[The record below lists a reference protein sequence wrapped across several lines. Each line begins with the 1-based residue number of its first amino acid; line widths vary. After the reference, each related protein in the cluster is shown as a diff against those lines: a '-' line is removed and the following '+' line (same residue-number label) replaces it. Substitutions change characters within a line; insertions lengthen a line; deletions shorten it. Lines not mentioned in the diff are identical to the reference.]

1 MGFFLQGK
9 YNKRVLLCDSTCSR
23 ADRKGPNGVGV
34 SVAVAV
40 VKVSAPVAAGP
51 NEDVALSGPTVGHSL
66 EEGSGSQAARAI
78 HGPAIVIRAPTG
90 IKNTKIQHTS
100 GLELFSCC

>member
-1 MGFFLQGK
+1 MEEVNPIIPG
-9 YNKRVLLCDSTCSR
+9 NETVLCGAGHGESPD
-23 ADRKGPNGVGV
+23 GVGV

-90 IKNTKIQHTS
+90 FKNTKMLHTS
-100 GLELFSCC
+100 GLELFSYA